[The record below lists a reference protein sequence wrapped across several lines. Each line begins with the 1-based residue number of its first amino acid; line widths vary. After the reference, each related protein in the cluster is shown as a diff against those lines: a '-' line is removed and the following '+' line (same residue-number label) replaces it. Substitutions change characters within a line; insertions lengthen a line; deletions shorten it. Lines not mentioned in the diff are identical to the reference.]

1 MSRFRKYLPC
11 MMTILL
17 LLAAYFLP
25 QAGARW
31 QEAVSTESSMADKGT
46 IVLDPGHGGFLRRI

>member
-31 QEAVSTESSMADKGT
+31 QEAVSTESTKEPLFWILVTANV
-46 IVLDPGHGGFLRRI
+46 ILA